1 MEISEANKKL
11 KTYTGRSI
19 ILKDQTFTL
28 ESVEEDHLVLRNE
41 DQMHTFIWYTSIESI
56 LEKPGGY
63 PEILLSP
70 RQKTG
75 DPN

>member
-1 MEISEANKKL
+1 MEISEANNKL
-11 KTYTGRSI
+11 KTYTGGSI

-56 LEKPGGY
+56 LENSGGY
-63 PEILLSP
+63 PEIVLSP

-75 DPN
+75 DPD